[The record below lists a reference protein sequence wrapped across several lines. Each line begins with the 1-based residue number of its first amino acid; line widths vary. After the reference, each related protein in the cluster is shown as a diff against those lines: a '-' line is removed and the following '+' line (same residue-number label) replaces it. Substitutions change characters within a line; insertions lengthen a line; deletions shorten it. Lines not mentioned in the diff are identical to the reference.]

1 MPGLPVFPCMTHSAF
16 LKIHPSDNVW
26 VALRDLPAGTVA
38 PDGVITKET
47 IPQKHKFTAAAL
59 SSGVAVVMYGVKI
72 GEAKEDLP
80 PGTRLSTENL
90 RHATTPP
97 GLRGHYQWSPPDVGA
112 WRERSFLGY
121 HRPDGRVGT
130 QNLWL
135 VIPLVFCENR
145 NIATLQAALEAAL
158 GYHRPSPQMLDIQL
172 LVEKWRNGADAEALT
187 QTDILTAQKQ
197 ALPQRV
203 FPHVDG
209 IRFLTHE
216 GGCGGIRQDSETLCR
231 LLAGYIAHPNVAGA
245 TVLSLGCQNAQIAIL
260 EKALADLYP
269 SHGKPVYILEQQKS
283 RSERTFLAEA
293 AKMTFIGLTKANQL
307 RRQPAPISK
316 ICLGLKCGGSDG
328 FSGISANPAL
338 GHASDLLVASGG
350 SALLAEFP
358 ELNGVEQELINR
370 CQTDVD
376 AERFRGL
383 MQAYAAQV
391 RAVGSDFAFNP
402 SPGNIRDGLITDAM
416 KSAGAA
422 KKGGNSPIAKVLDY
436 AEPALPTGLQLLCT
450 PGNDVES
457 TTGLAGSGANVIV
470 FTTGLGTPTGNP
482 VAPMIKMSSNN
493 DLASRM
499 ADIIDF
505 SAGDIIEGRETVA
518 ENGERLLDFILRVAS
533 GEIVPKATE
542 LGQFD
547 FIPWK
552 RGFSL

>member
-1 MPGLPVFPCMTHSAF
+1 MNHNNLI
-16 LKIHPSDNVW
+16 KIHPSDNVW
-26 VALRDLPAGTVA
+26 VALRDLPFGTAA
-38 PDGVITKET
+38 PDGTVTVEP
-47 IPQKHKFTAAAL
+47 IPQKHKFL
-59 SSGVAVVMYGVKI
+59 SESLPAGATVRMYGVKI
-72 GEAKEDLP
+72 GVTAKDLP
-80 PGTRLSTENL
+80 RGTRLTTDNL
-90 RHATTPP
+90 HHATEPP
-97 GLRGHYQWSPPDVGA
+97 GSRGTYDWSPPDVAA
-112 WRERSFLGY
+112 WRDREFMGY

-145 NIATLQAALEAAL
+145 NISTLQKALEVQL
-158 GYHRPSPQMLDIQL
+158 GYYRPTGQSLDIQAL
-172 LVEKWRNGADAEALT
+172 INQWQNGADADALA
-187 QTDILTAQKQ
+187 QVDILQTAP
-197 ALPQRV
+197 AATPRRV
-203 FPHVDG
+203 FPNVDG

-216 GGCGGIRQDSETLCR
+216 GGCGGIRQDSEVLCR

-245 TVLSLGCQNAQIAIL
+245 TVLSLGCQNAQVSML
-260 EKALADLYP
+260 EEALTELYP
-269 SHGKPVYILEQQKS
+269 RHSKPVFVLEQQKS
-283 RSERTFLAEA
+283 HSERLFLAEA
-293 AKMTFIGLTKANQL
+293 SKKTFIGLTIANQVT
-307 RRQPAPISK
+307 RQPASIRH

-338 GHASDLLVASGG
+338 GHASDLLVAAGG

-370 CQTDVD
+370 CQTDAD
-376 AERFRGL
+376 AERFRDL

-422 KKGGNSPIAKVLDY
+422 KKGGNSPITKVLDY
-436 AEPALPTGLQLLCT
+436 AEPALPQGLQLLCT

-482 VAPMIKMSSNN
+482 VTPMIKMSSNN
-493 DLASRM
+493 DLAHRM

-505 SAGDIIEGRETVA
+505 SAGNIIEGSETVA
-518 ENGERLLDFILRVAS
+518 ANGEQLLELIVRVAS
-533 GEIVPKATE
+533 GEVTPKATE